1 MPDKHAVLSASSC
14 YRWLACP
21 PSAKECARI
30 PRDGF
35 LYEKRTEAYPALGI
49 NGEKGLLDR

>member
-1 MPDKHAVLSASSC
+1 MRLRKSTVLSTAYDSS
-14 YRWLACP
+14 
-21 PSAKECARI
+21 ARI